1 MIKLDTRNVK
11 PKIYNIAVL
20 TVILAAVVAILSIA
34 GGEKKY
40 LYILSVFT
48 AYYLMVVVLLVRA
61 FFRQI
66 EYNLYSYNTIFYSGF
81 ALFTFSVFLQH
92 AFLLYRFWLYPPDVD
107 YAPTII
113 STLANSAK
121 TYMFFTS
128 PFVLVFAVALFISNV
143 SLIRHEG
150 KRFVNLLGIL
160 LSFLMVGG
168 LVFLYLVDY
177 YAMGSMEEVRRHDL
191 ITTTFSAIYLYCE
204 CMLIV
209 AVIAGALASRYEP
222 EKDKDFL
229 IILGCGIR
237 KDGTP
242 TPLLKGRVDR
252 ALAFYR
258 KQKEETGKELIFVP
272 SGGQGPNEVISESLS
287 MKNYLME
294 QGIPESQ
301 IIMEDKS
308 TSTFENMK
316 FSKEKIWEVNPKG
329 KVAFATTNYHVFRGG
344 LYGRRVKMKAQ
355 GMGAP
360 TKWYFWPNAS
370 VREFVG
376 LLTEHRLKQA
386 IIFISLLVIYATLV
400 YLNYR

>member
-48 AYYLMVVVLLVRA
+48 VYYLMVVVLLVRA

-81 ALFTFSVFLQH
+81 ALFTFSVFVQH
-92 AFLLYRFWLYPPDVD
+92 AILLYRFWLYPSDVD

-113 STLANSAK
+113 STLADSAK

-204 CMLIV
+204 CMLIG
-209 AVIAGALASRYEP
+209 AIIAGALAARYKP

-287 MKNYLME
+287 MKNYLLE

-301 IIMEDKS
+301 IIMEDQS

-316 FSKEKIWEVNPKG
+316 FSKEKIWEVNPNG
-329 KVAFATTNYHVFRGG
+329 KIAFATTNYHVFRGG

-386 IIFISLLVIYATLV
+386 IIFISLLVNYAALV